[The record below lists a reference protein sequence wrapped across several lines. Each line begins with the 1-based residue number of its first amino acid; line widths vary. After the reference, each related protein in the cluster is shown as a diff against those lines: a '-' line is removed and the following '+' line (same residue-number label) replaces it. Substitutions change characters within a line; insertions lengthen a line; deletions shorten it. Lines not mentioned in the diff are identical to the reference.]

1 MAKKKKRK
9 INIIFLLS
17 LITHLS
23 LLLIIVSF
31 AFKKF
36 GEKNKKIV
44 LLKKNQKIKN
54 ELPASLKPRKSNF
67 GTTVF
72 FDDTPKF
79 TPPKTPKMS
88 EKTLNVAAKQQPK
101 RPEQKKAIQQT
112 QKKNVI
118 VKKHFDKKK
127 TFLAKTE
134 VEILKQVQHN
144 TQDNREKKIEE
155 EERKKEQTKKIL
167 KQVLDETHDNKKAI
181 EKIKPIM
188 AAERIRNIGPEK
200 KDLTPKVIKKKSIL
214 AMTKGF
220 LQNLKDEGT
229 DWIKRDGD
237 DNKKPDLEDLKHIS
251 YVQKVFWQFQQET
264 GIRHAHMSF
273 QEKVALFRG
282 FRVNPRVLLVIS
294 EKGYLD
300 EISLALSSGSESFDR
315 HILSSFKAAS
325 PYPPIPKHLNKKVYR
340 LPVEI
345 INPKR

>member
-79 TPPKTPKMS
+79 TPPKAPKMA
-88 EKTLNVAAKQQPK
+88 EKQQPK
-101 RPEQKKAIQQT
+101 RPKQKKAIQPT
-112 QKKNVI
+112 QKKQEI
-118 VKKHFDKKK
+118 IEKYFDKKK
-127 TFLAKTE
+127 TFLAE
-134 VEILKQVQHN
+134 LK
-144 TQDNREKKIEE
+144 EKKIEE
-155 EERKKEQTKKIL
+155 EIKSEETFNVKEQTKEIL